1 MTKTAQRKAKAPTR
15 KANLTVD
22 RAVKAVKWKE
32 GDPTQFLVKSE
43 FHPGFYMRVSKG
55 DTKAWFYRY
64 TFKGRV
70 RRLPLGRYP
79 GIGCAK
85 AFHRYEKARDLLKA
99 GTDPLGLKQAKQAT
113 ERRENARQA
122 LTLSVLFHKHFWPR
136 YATKKRTARNDKHY
150 FTVKIEPVIGG
161 LPADSITP
169 DDVERLI
176 RPLERKGFSTGRLTL
191 ALLRKLYN
199 WAVLP
204 ESAPV
209 PGDGPLLDMNV
220 ANPCRLYRLDR
231 NNKPAPIDR
240 YLRDQ
245 EISIIW
251 HSLGDGNPDRILK
264 LQLLTGCRVSEVCGM
279 AEDELDR
286 DAMEWSIPAERS
298 KNNRPHLVPLTNQ
311 MLELIGPTANSF
323 IFPSSSKSGHTTSSG
338 PIQCIK
344 RHCKAL
350 GIKNVS
356 THTMRR
362 TFITN
367 MARLNVPV
375 EIRNR
380 LTNHADQSVDGI
392 YNQHDYLEQ
401 KRSALQRWER
411 HLRGIITGVPIDS
424 NVVQMEKIN
433 TQLG

>member
-1 MTKTAQRKAKAPTR
+1 VNPSKRV
-15 KANLTVD
+15 ANLTID
-22 RAVKAVKWKE
+22 RVVKSLKWKE
-32 GDPTQFLVKSE
+32 GDPNQFEVKSE
-43 FHPGFYMRVSKG
+43 GHPGYYLRVSKG
-55 DTKAWFYRY
+55 GTKSWIYRY

-79 GIGCAK
+79 STGCAD
-85 AFHRYEKARDLLKA
+85 AFSLYKQARELQKA
-99 GTDPLGLKQAKQAT
+99 GVDPLGQKKDELAAVK
-113 ERRENARQA
+113 RESNRSAF
-122 LTLSVLFHKHFWPR
+122 TVSVLFHENYWPR
-136 YATKKRTARNDKHY
+136 FATKKRSAKNDWHY
-150 FTVKIEPVIGG
+150 FTVKIEPILGL
-161 LPADSITP
+161 LPADSVTP

-191 ALLRKLYN
+191 AQLRKMYN

-204 ESAPV
+204 ESAAT
-209 PGDGPLLDMNV
+209 PGDGPLLSYNI

-231 NNKPAPIDR
+231 SNKPPPIDR
-240 YLRDQ
+240 YLIDQ
-245 EISIIW
+245 EIAAIW
-251 HSLGDGNPDRILK
+251 KSLGDSNTDRILK

-279 AEDELDR
+279 TESELDR

-298 KNNRPHLVPLTNQ
+298 KNNRPHLVPLTDH
-311 MLELIGPTANSF
+311 MLQLIGP
-323 IFPSSSKSGHTTSSG
+323 PSDYFVFSTTSKSGFTTSSG

-344 RHCKAL
+344 RHCRL
-350 GIKNVS
+350 LDIRNVS

-367 MARLNVPV
+367 MARLNIPT

-401 KRSALQRWER
+401 KRIALKKLDD
-411 HLRGIITGVPIDS
+411 HLGEIISGIPTNS
-424 NVVQMEKIN
+424 NVVPIVKN
-433 TQLG
+433 STKLN